1 MDRLSIIKCHHT
13 KIARNI
19 SRDLNSPPMPDPAIV
34 LHITS

>member
-1 MDRLSIIKCHHT
+1 MDRLSVVQCNHT

-19 SRDLNSPPMPDPAIV
+19 SRDLNPPPMPDPTIV